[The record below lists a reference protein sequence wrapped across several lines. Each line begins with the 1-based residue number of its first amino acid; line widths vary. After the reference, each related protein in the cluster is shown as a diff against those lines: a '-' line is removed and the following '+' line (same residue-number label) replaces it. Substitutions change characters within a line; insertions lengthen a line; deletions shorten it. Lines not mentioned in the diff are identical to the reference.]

1 MQGIIA
7 IWSGAIVDIPGG
19 WYLCDGSNDTPDLR
33 DRFVLGA
40 SATQPPGTMGGSA
53 THTHSFTLNN
63 HTHTITGVGDL
74 GAGTDY
80 GLTTT
85 SSGGSGTT
93 GTGSNYPPYYALAY
107 IIKSL

>member
-7 IWSGAIVDIPGG
+7 IWSGAIVDIPAG
-19 WYLCDGSNDTPDLR
+19 WYLCDGTNGTPDLR
-33 DRFVLGA
+33 DRFVLCCSG
-40 SATQPPGTMGGSA
+40 TNPPGTTGGSA

-63 HTHTITGVGDL
+63 HTHTITGGGDL
-74 GAGTDY
+74 GSGTDY